1 MEKIGSRVKGTSIG
15 DSVLL
20 SFGSCNTCKDCTDNH
35 PSYCQ
40 QFAAINYGG
49 NEAVFQVVGGPKARG
64 SFFGQSSLASYT
76 IVKDVSVV
84 NVSAIAKGEEELKLF
99 APLGCGFQ
107 TGMGTVDNLAGA
119 SDKDFVVIMGLGGV
133 GLSAIMV

>member
-1 MEKIGSRVKGTSIG
+1 MEKIGSKVEGTKVG

-20 SFGSCNTCKDCTDNH
+20 SFGFCSTCKDCKDNH

-40 QFAAINYGG
+40 QFAAINYSG
-49 NEAVFQVVGGPKARG
+49 EESIFQVVGGPKARG

-84 NVSAIAKGEEELKLF
+84 NVSTITKGDDELKLF
-99 APLGCGFQ
+99 SPLGCGFQ
-107 TGMGTVDNLAGA
+107 TGMGTVDSLAGA
-119 SDKDFVVIMGLGGV
+119 GEKDSVVIMGLGGV